1 MTRAPA
7 EVFPPGEFLA
17 DEPAAR
23 GWTALELAE
32 RMGGDVERN
41 LLAVSFLMH
50 TPIKGLLLG
59 HVMAGQFAAALGTDP
74 EYWLNLD
81 AMWQA
86 AP

>member
-1 MTRAPA
+1 MTRAPV

-17 DEPAAR
+17 DELAAR
-23 GWTALELAE
+23 GWTALDLAE
-32 RMGGDVERN
+32 RMSGDVELN
-41 LLAVSFLMH
+41 LLAVSFLIH
-50 TPIKGLLLG
+50 APIKGLLLG
-59 HVMAGQFAAALGTDP
+59 PVIAGQFAAALGMAP